1 MNHSE
6 VRRCMGEY
14 LQGDLS
20 LAQRALFDAHLDGCE
35 ACAEDLRTLRS
46 TIHLLRDL
54 PTPDVPP
61 HLVDRVI
68 ARIEDGEGRSRWWD
82 GLLAFW
88 NLIDPARYLPPLA
101 AAALTSAAVIVG
113 VRDLGLEIP
122 GMRTPPGTPELA
134 SEAAPLERY
143 APPRPQSPPARA
155 DRPLVL
161 LERRAASTK
170 DAAAG
175 EAPDL
180 VFRGLVGASAA
191 PGPEAEA
198 MAPVAQEE
206 VADVLSDPHR
216 FLQEYRRVQAEAQ
229 QAWLERMAARAR
241 HQAEVEELTRRLRE
255 DAGPEGRQLADRFEA
270 VAYPA
275 GR

>member
-1 MNHSE
+1 
-6 VRRCMGEY
+6 MGEY

-20 LAQRALFDAHLDGCE
+20 LGQRALFDAHLDGCE
-35 ACAEDLRTLRS
+35 TCAEDLRALRS
-46 TIHLLRDL
+46 TVQLLREL
-54 PTPDVPP
+54 PTPEVPP

-68 ARIEDGEGRSRWWD
+68 ARIEDGDGRSRWWD
-82 GLLAFW
+82 GLVDFW
-88 NLIDPARYLPPLA
+88 DAIDPARYLPPLA

-122 GMRTPPGTPELA
+122 GMRPPPGAPELA
-134 SEAAPLERY
+134 SEAPAPERY
-143 APPRPQSPPARA
+143 GPPRPQSPPLRTE
-155 DRPLVL
+155 RPFVI
-161 LERRAASTK
+161 LERRAASTA
-170 DAAAG
+170 DTAG
-175 EAPDL
+175 SEAPEL
-180 VFRGLVGASAA
+180 VFRGLVGASAV
-191 PGPEAEA
+191 PGPEADV
-198 MAPVAQEE
+198 VADEE
-206 VADVLSDPHR
+206 TADVLSDPHR

-241 HQAEVEELTRRLRE
+241 HQAEVEELMRRLRE